1 MELLSEAECQ
11 QWSQRCPSMK
21 GDILTAGKPKKE
33 PRVLDLGLTLRS
45 GCYFHLRPWEAE
57 VEVTSLTPH

>member
-1 MELLSEAECQ
+1 
-11 QWSQRCPSMK
+11 MK